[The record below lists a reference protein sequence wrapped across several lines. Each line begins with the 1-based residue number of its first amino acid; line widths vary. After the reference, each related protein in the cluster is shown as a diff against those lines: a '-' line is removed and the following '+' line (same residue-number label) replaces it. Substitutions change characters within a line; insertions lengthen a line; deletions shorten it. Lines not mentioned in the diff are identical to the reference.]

1 MSSLKSI
8 IFYISVILLNYH
20 LVTSKKMNVTESKDT
35 FVSVRDVW
43 DYFNKGGQK
52 GALIRDLGMGVLHI
66 IHITDKIYDQFEAQ
80 QTLDWRVEQEYEL
93 EMEQTTDDYRS
104 ESNELEMEQTTDDY
118 RSESTD
124 GYINSNDEYT
134 NSTDEY
140 GLY

>member
-43 DYFNKGGQK
+43 DYFNKGGEK

-66 IHITDKIYDQFEAQ
+66 IHITDKIYDQFDAQ
-80 QTLDWRVEQEYEL
+80 QTLDWREREYET
-93 EMEQTTDDYRS
+93 EREQTTDDYY
-104 ESNELEMEQTTDDY
+104 EVT
-118 RSESTD
+118 STG
-124 GYINSNDEYT
+124 GYINSSDEYT
-134 NSTDEY
+134 SSID

>member
-1 MSSLKSI
+1 
-8 IFYISVILLNYH
+8 
-20 LVTSKKMNVTESKDT
+20 MNVSESKDT

-93 EMEQTTDDYRS
+93 EMEQTTDGYI
-104 ESNELEMEQTTDDY
+104 T
-118 RSESTD
+118 STD
-124 GYINSNDEYT
+124 GYINSTDGYI
-134 NSTDEY
+134 NSTNDY